1 MNPGTNMDDYDYDA
15 FDDIAETFTTDTK
28 AILLSK
34 YKTDGEATH
43 TFINGGKL
51 NIPYENLTEVY
62 QLLEKNKENPPL
74 TERINAYGD
83 TFKFYIDLDDETADV
98 KEVITTADLAINKMF
113 ILNDDQKQYT
123 IWKNKNKE
131 KYHIIFQFVCNKEEA
146 LNIMDFVSKEIDC
159 ELDTSVY
166 HSGLRLPHCNKD
178 TVKEK
183 DNSVYEYFSGL
194 KGSYAKTGSI
204 LYTDGIDGLEYS
216 DGYSKYINHKD
227 YKQSPVYKMLYK
239 SNDET
244 ASCSSLIDNN
254 SQYSSILD
262 NIFNIE
268 NGNWECEKTDK
279 SYKLICLNNKKC
291 LASNDN
297 KHEEQKHSCLL
308 MNKYCITACC
318 FSHGNKKLSLTPE
331 LIKLK
336 DLFYPKPS
344 KPSKI
349 NKPLALSNIPTDK
362 ALTDEQI
369 LKMIQSINTTHDDV
383 ARIFHYFYGDLFI
396 CGAEI
401 PTPQWYFYNKG
412 LWEELDGNSVIRKK
426 LCQDVAMKYLILNR
440 TLVNNSIKRVNDIL
454 SDIGN
459 DELLSMASICDEII
473 IKLKTVA
480 YVDSLMK
487 QCIYMFKVEKFI
499 EKLDGNGY
507 LLCFGEDV
515 YDLEIN
521 EWRKTKQDD
530 YCSRKCGVSKDEIT
544 NEHLDELNEILNNI
558 FINDNRRE
566 YFLNLTA
573 EVLHGGNLKEI
584 FQIWTGTGRNGKG
597 LFMKYLEKALGSYFY
612 TSDVSYLTQ
621 RTRPNGNANSE
632 LAQSRGV
639 RLWSFTE
646 PAQGAKLNNSLM
658 KAITG
663 GDVISAR
670 QLFQKSFNFLPQFTP
685 IIQCNTSF
693 GLQDVA
699 DDSIPDRLEF
709 IKFNTRFVS
718 EPTKSFERLKLVGIK
733 TDKYANKIKG
743 ALMFL
748 LLNRWKDLSEADFK
762 YTKPE
767 EVVGDK
773 QEFIDDNDD
782 VKQFL
787 DDTYEITD
795 NKDDFMKAKD
805 MFDIY
810 KDYYNDKSGFKCKMN
825 LKTFINRCSKHV
837 DYKERHKKTGID
849 YRSVFMNIKDKENDD
864 DI

>member
-1 MNPGTNMDDYDYDA
+1 MA
-15 FDDIAETFTTDTK
+15 DIKKTK
-28 AILLSK
+28 KMLMAGYSVTGKNNI
-34 YKTDGEATH
+34 TH
-43 TFINGGKL
+43 TFMDGGKL
-51 NIPYENLTEVY
+51 SIPIEKLQSVYE
-62 QLLEKNKENPPL
+62 LLEKNKSNPSL
-74 TERINAYGD
+74 TERVNAYGEY
-83 TFKFYIDLDDETADV
+83 FKFFIDYDDDV
-98 KEVITTADLAINKMF
+98 CDIKSIVAAVFEDTEKLF
-113 ILNDDQKQYT
+113 ILTEEQKKYS
-123 IWKNKNKE
+123 IWKNNEKE
-131 KYHIIFQFVCNKEEA
+131 KYHIIFNFKV
-146 LNIMDFVSKEIDC
+146 NIDNARILVDCLEKNNENLIIDK
-159 ELDTSVY
+159 TVY
-166 HSGLRLPHCNKD
+166 KSGLRLPSCVKKDDDKSQYELYHSTTDNDGLLSASIIYIEDMED
-178 TVKEK
+178 TVYTEK
-183 DNSVYEYFSGL
+183 LISF
-194 KGSYAKTGSI
+194 K
-204 LYTDGIDGLEYS
+204 
-216 DGYSKYINHKD
+216 
-227 YKQSPVYKMLYK
+227 K
-239 SNDET
+239 SNDF
-244 ASCSSLIDNN
+244 IDYKKNDYKIIEQKQEQELNIDN
-254 SQYSSILD
+254 SQYSSILN
-262 NIFNIE
+262 NIFNTE
-268 NGNWECEKTDK
+268 NGEWECEKTDK
-279 SYKLICLNNKKC
+279 SYKFICLNNEKC
-291 LASNDN
+291 LVSNED
-297 KHEEQKHSCLL
+297 KHDEPKHSCLL
-308 MNKYCITACC
+308 MNKYCITSCC
-318 FSHGNKKLSLTPE
+318 FSHGNKKVSMCPDLV
-331 LIKLK
+331 KLK
-336 DLFYPKPS
+336 ELFYP

-369 LKMIQSINTTHDDV
+369 LKMTQSINLTHDDV

-412 LWEELDGNSVIRKK
+412 LWQELDGNSVIRKK
-426 LCQDVAMKYLILNR
+426 ICQDVAMKYLILNR
-440 TLVNNSIKRVNDIL
+440 TLINNSIERVNDIL
-454 SDIGN
+454 NDIGN

-480 YVDSLMK
+480 FVDALMK

-621 RTRPNGNANSE
+621 KTRPNGNANSE

-718 EPTKSFERLKLVGIK
+718 QPTKSFERLKLVGIK

-762 YTKPE
+762 YDKPE

-805 MFDIY
+805 MFDTY
-810 KDYYNDKSGFKCKMN
+810 KDYYNDKVGFKCKMN

-849 YRSVFMNIKDKENDD
+849 YRSVFMNIKDKENNDD
-864 DI
+864 N